1 MRPALY
7 AWSAVP
13 STVVAAEAAA
23 HVTEFDSLLTVL
35 VQWGLGAVVGLVA
48 VKMMLVLYRDKEDGT
63 KAYHNQ
69 LLELTRDQIGAIRD
83 TKNTLDKVESTLGE
97 HNREFQRFLEELR
110 RITR

>member
-48 VKMMLVLYRDKEDGT
+48 VKMMLVLYRDKEAGT

-69 LLELTRDQIGAIRD
+69 LMELTRDQIGAIRD
-83 TKNTLDKVESTLGE
+83 TKNTLDKVESTLAE
-97 HNREFQRFLEELR
+97 HNREFQRFFEELR